1 MKHRVVG
8 ALLGTLL
15 AGLPL
20 AGLSLGGATPS
31 VASAGAAASAD
42 AAAPP
47 RLSPEAR
54 ERIAAAVAAYQAGD
68 WKTAAQG
75 LADVGTA
82 AAPIREYTLYLEG
95 TSLSQLGDAAG
106 ARAASERALERAG
119 DGPLLPAALLLAAR
133 EASTAGDE
141 AAAARWL
148 RRFVDRFA
156 DRAEAPA
163 ARLALGQSLEAT
175 GARAEALGVYRAL
188 WLGAPAS
195 REAERAAERQKALA
209 DAGVVAPPP
218 TPKERLQRAER
229 LLASGESTVARAE
242 AEALLAESPPADV
255 APGAW
260 RVVVEAARRAGKS
273 DEALRA
279 VDRAL
284 AASPAER
291 RAPWLMERAR
301 LLQARTPDQALA
313 ALDRV
318 AREHPR
324 SPDAPAALLGRA
336 QILDKVGPPADAA
349 AAYQRVVADY
359 PDSDEAGSALWRLG
373 WIAWFRGALPEAAQR
388 WTRLATIRAGER
400 MRDMT
405 GYWTGRA
412 LADRDAAGASRH
424 WRAIA
429 GEAPRS
435 YYGILA
441 AARLAR
447 SSAGTAPAPTAA
459 STAGAGA
466 TAGAPSP
473 APPAPASAAAPTAGA
488 VATPATAAIAPALP
502 AEPLEAVQE
511 DARYLKAAALRS
523 VGLAEWADGELWE
536 LARRSSGD
544 APRLYAVSAAFA
556 DEARHHLALRILRR
570 DFFLT
575 ARAGHELVPRRFWEM
590 FYPIGWRAEL
600 TSAAT
605 RTGLDPLF
613 VAAVV
618 REESSYD
625 PRARSRVGARGLMQL
640 MPDTA
645 RPLARAQGLTFRE
658 GELLDDPG
666 ANLEMGT
673 TYIAQLVRDFGEPR
687 VAVAAYNAGPR
698 RAREW
703 WAARLSDD
711 VEVWV
716 EQIPFNETRA
726 FVKRVMLSWA
736 EYRRLYAPAP

>member
-8 ALLGTLL
+8 ALLGTFL

-20 AGLSLGGATPS
+20 AGLSLGGAIRS
-31 VASAGAAASAD
+31 IAGAAPAASAD
-42 AAAPP
+42 AAAT

-54 ERIAAAVAAYQAGD
+54 ERIVAAVAAYQSGD

-95 TSLSQLGDAAG
+95 TSLSRLGESAG
-106 ARAASERALERAG
+106 ARAAAEQAIERTG

-175 GARAEALGVYRAL
+175 GARAEALGLYRAL
-188 WLGAPAS
+188 WLGSPAS

-218 TPKERLQRAER
+218 TPKERVQRAER
-229 LLASGESTVARAE
+229 LLAAGQSTVASAE
-242 AEALLAESPPADV
+242 AEALLAENPPADV
-255 APGAW
+255 ASGAW

-279 VDRAL
+279 ADRAL

-291 RAPWLMERAR
+291 RAPWLLERAR
-301 LLQARTPDQALA
+301 LLQPRKPDQALA

-324 SPDAPAALLGRA
+324 SPDAPTALLARA
-336 QILDKVGPPADAA
+336 QILDKIGPPADVAA
-349 AAYQRVVADY
+349 AFQRVVADY

-388 WTRLATIRAGER
+388 WTRLASIRAGER
-400 MRDMT
+400 MRDMV

-429 GEAPRS
+429 AEAPRS

-447 SSAGTAPAPTAA
+447 SSAGTPAAPAPAA
-459 STAGAGA
+459 PG
-466 TAGAPSP
+466 
-473 APPAPASAAAPTAGA
+473 SAAAPTAGA
-488 VATPATAAIAPALP
+488 SATAPAVPATASIGAALP
-502 AEPLEAVQE
+502 AEPLEAVRE
-511 DARYLKAAALRS
+511 DVRYLKAAALRS
-523 VGLAEWADGELWE
+523 VGLADWAEGELWE

-556 DEARHHLALRILRR
+556 DDARHHLALRILRR

-605 RTGLDPLF
+605 RAGLDPFF

-645 RPLARAQGLTFRE
+645 RPLARAQNLAFRE
-658 GELLDDPG
+658 GELLDDPV
-666 ANLEMGT
+666 ANLDLGT
-673 TYIAQLVRDFGEPR
+673 TYIGQLVRDFGEPR